1 MFRYNKHSYLVNE
14 KGFWGH
20 SGFSILELLLTLTLV
35 SILLICVFHVYLSI
49 KSLCS
54 KIEQNAVL
62 QNHLRFL
69 DYYLQRKITMAGY
82 AGCGKLVNLDVKNNT
97 NFSFI
102 ADNNIRGFS
111 SNNLPSQ
118 LQKYQI
124 VANSDVVVIQK
135 ADEGASRVT
144 DNEIKVGA
152 TEFHAL
158 ENPATIYNNFLLL
171 SDCRKADLFTAQN
184 IGGKAIQTQTPIAHA
199 YQEGAAQVGRFTE
212 IAYFISSSN
221 SENKIQGASK
231 TGLYYAV
238 NYGDKEELLDGVK
251 NMQIRYGVVNK
262 ESGNVDNY
270 LDADAVSAGNL
281 WQKVTSVILTITPDA
296 ASSGSVSSGS
306 TKVQTWDIYI
316 KLRER

>member
-1 MFRYNKHSYLVNE
+1 MCCGNKHSCLLHE
-14 KGFWGH
+14 KGSSFLE
-20 SGFSILELLLTLTLV
+20 ILLALTLA

-49 KSLCS
+49 KSLYS

-69 DYYLQRKITMAGY
+69 NYYLQRKITMTGY
-82 AGCGKLVNLDVKNNT
+82 AGCGKLVDLDVKNNT

-158 ENPATIYNNFLLL
+158 ENPVTVYNNFLLL
-171 SDCRKADLFTAQN
+171 SDCRKADLFQAQN
-184 IGGKAIQTQTPIAHA
+184 IGGKAIRTQAPIAHA
-199 YQEGAAQVGRFTE
+199 YQEGATQVGRFTE
-212 IAYFISSSN
+212 IAYFISSGN
-221 SENKIQGASK
+221 SEGKIQGTSK
-231 TGLYYAV
+231 SGLYYAV
-238 NYGDKEELLDGVK
+238 NYGDKEELLNGIK
-251 NMQIRYGVVNK
+251 NMQIRYGVANK
-262 ESGNVDNY
+262 EFGKVDNY

-281 WQKVTSVILTITPDA
+281 WQKVTSIIITITPDY
-296 ASSGSVSSGS
+296 VSPDAK
-306 TKVQTWDIYI
+306 TLTWNIYI
-316 KLRER
+316 KLRERT